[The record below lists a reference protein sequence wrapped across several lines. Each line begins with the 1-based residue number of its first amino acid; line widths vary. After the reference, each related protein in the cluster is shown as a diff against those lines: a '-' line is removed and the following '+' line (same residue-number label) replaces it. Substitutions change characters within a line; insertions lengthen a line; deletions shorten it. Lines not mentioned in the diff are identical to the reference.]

1 MPKIVDHDEQR
12 RLFAAA
18 AMRLIAR
25 EGLEGMTMRAVAK
38 EAGLSYG
45 SLFHYFSSKDELLMH
60 AVEHSMRQQTER
72 VNEYSSRYA
81 GLQALEHLM
90 CDDAIIEG
98 SSREG
103 WLIWQTFL
111 YKAAMQPSF
120 ATMHAELIDGWL
132 GRFRRHLLDAQMA
145 GEISAELDVEF
156 EARALWAYSAG
167 IGQMGLLDP
176 DRLPPDL
183 QKKMISTYLERL
195 PAGI

>member
-1 MPKIVDHDEQR
+1 MPKIVDHEEQR
-12 RLFAAA
+12 RLFAKA

-60 AVEHSMRQQTER
+60 AVEDSMQQQTER

-81 GLQALEHLM
+81 GLAALEQLM

-103 WLIWQTFL
+103 WLIWQAFL

-120 ATMHAELIDGWL
+120 AAMHAELIDGWL

-145 GEISAELDVEF
+145 GEISETLDVEF

-176 DRLPPDL
+176 VRLPPDL

-195 PAGI
+195 PAAA

>member
-12 RLFAAA
+12 RRFAHA

-25 EGLEGMTMRAVAK
+25 EGLEGVTMRAVAR

-60 AVEHSMRQQTER
+60 AVEDSMRQQTER
-72 VNEYSSRYA
+72 VNEFSTRYA
-81 GLQALEHLM
+81 GLAALEQLM
-90 CDDAIIEG
+90 CDDAITEG
-98 SSREG
+98 SSRDG
-103 WLIWQTFL
+103 WLVWQTFL

-120 ATMHAELIDGWL
+120 AALHAELIDGWL

-145 GEISAELDVEF
+145 GEISAELDVDF

-176 DRLPPDL
+176 VRLPPDV
-183 QKKMISTYLERL
+183 QKTMISTYLERL
-195 PAGI
+195 PTAG

>member
-12 RLFAAA
+12 RLFAKA

-25 EGLEGMTMRAVAK
+25 EGLEGVTMRAVAR

-45 SLFHYFSSKDELLMH
+45 SLFHYFSSKDELLMR
-60 AVEHSMRQQTER
+60 AVEDSMRQQTER

-81 GLQALEHLM
+81 GLAALEQLM

-98 SSREG
+98 SSRDG
-103 WLIWQTFL
+103 WLVWQTFL
-111 YKAAMQPSF
+111 YKAAMTPSF
-120 ATMHAELIDGWL
+120 AAMHIDLIDGWL

-145 GEISAELDVEF
+145 GEVTSGLDVEL
-156 EARALWAYSAG
+156 EAKALWAFSAG

-176 DRLPPDL
+176 DRLPPAT
-183 QKKMISTYLERL
+183 QKQLITAYLDRL
-195 PAGI
+195 RAG